1 MGAHVIIVLFALA
14 QANATAPPAAPP
26 VPPKAMPASGAI
38 APPQSPA
45 TPEARCDARPWQRL
59 VGRTISDLLTIQLPP
74 NTRIYRLDDPP
85 AASVVPGRLTVEL
98 NRNTRVRRVY
108 CS

>member
-1 MGAHVIIVLFALA
+1 MGAHLIIVLFVLA
-14 QANATAPPAAPP
+14 QASVTAPPATPQ
-26 VPPKAMPASGAI
+26 VPPKAAPASGAI
-38 APPQSPA
+38 TPPQSPT
-45 TPEARCDARPWQRL
+45 TPQARCDARPWQRL

-85 AASVVPGRLTVEL
+85 LASVVPGRLTVEL
-98 NRNTRVRRVY
+98 NRSTRVRRVY

>member
-14 QANATAPPAAPP
+14 QANATAPAAAPS

-38 APPQSPA
+38 TPPQSPT
-45 TPEARCDARPWQRL
+45 TPQARCDARPWQRL
-59 VGRTISDLLTIQLPP
+59 VGRTISDLLTIRLPP

-85 AASVVPGRLTVEL
+85 LATVVPGRLTVEL
-98 NRNTRVRRVY
+98 NRSTRVRRVY

>member
-1 MGAHVIIVLFALA
+1 MGAHVIIALFALA
-14 QANATAPPAAPP
+14 QANATAPAAAPS

-38 APPQSPA
+38 TPPQSPT
-45 TPEARCDARPWQRL
+45 TPQARCDARPWQRL
-59 VGRTISDLLTIQLPP
+59 VGRTISDLLTIRLPP

-85 AASVVPGRLTVEL
+85 LATVVPGRLTVEL
-98 NRNTRVRRVY
+98 NRSTRVRRVY